1 MGVMARRST
10 PEGEASRSYQE
21 ILAREI
27 EQGEKAIERP
37 AGGLLTSGVSAGL
50 DLGFS
55 VLLMAVMITL
65 IGDELPPSVREIVV
79 ANMYAVGFI
88 IVILGRSELFT
99 EHTTLA
105 VLPVLARL
113 ATIRQLARLWGLI
126 YVSNLVG
133 AALFAGLA
141 VVVGPALGV
150 ADESAFVEIAHPLLI
165 HPWWTVLLSA
175 MLAGWLMG
183 LLSWLVA
190 AGRDTI
196 SQVFFVWLI
205 TFSIGIAKLHH
216 SIAGTVEVL
225 AGIFAGGPF
234 GAADFLRFLLW
245 TTIGNAIGGVVFV
258 ALIKYGHVVQAEE
271 E

>member
-1 MGVMARRST
+1 MARRSAT
-10 PEGEASRSYQE
+10 REGEATRSYTE
-21 ILAREI
+21 ILAQEMK
-27 EQGEKAIERP
+27 QGERELDRQ
-37 AGGLLTSGVSAGL
+37 AGGLLTSGASAGL

-55 VLLMAVMITL
+55 VLVMAVLISL
-65 IGDELPPSVREIVV
+65 IGDELPRSVREILV
-79 ANMYAVGFI
+79 ANGYAVGFV

-105 VLPVLARL
+105 VLPVLAGR
-113 ATIRQLARLWGLI
+113 ATLSQLARLWTLI
-126 YVSNLVG
+126 YVSNLFG
-133 AALFAGLA
+133 AAVFAGL
-141 VVVGPALGV
+141 VVVIAPALGV
-150 ADESAFVEIAHPLLI
+150 AEESTFVTIAHPLVH
-165 HPWWTVLLSA
+165 HPWWTILLSA

-196 SQVFFVWLI
+196 SQVVFVWLI

-234 GAADFLRFLLW
+234 GGLDFLHFLVW
-245 TTIGNAIGGVVFV
+245 TTLGNAFGGVIFV
-258 ALIKYGHVVQAEE
+258 ALIKYGHVVQAEQE
-271 E
+271 

>member
-1 MGVMARRST
+1 MARRSAT
-10 PEGEASRSYQE
+10 REGGATRSYQE
-21 ILAREI
+21 ILAQQI
-27 EQGEKAIERP
+27 EHGEQELDRQ

-55 VLLMAVMITL
+55 VLLMAVMVTL
-65 IGDELPPSVREIVV
+65 VGDEVPGSVREILV

-105 VLPVLARL
+105 VLPVLARR
-113 ATIRQLARLWGLI
+113 ATIGQLGRLWGLI
-126 YVSNLVG
+126 YASNLVG
-133 AALFAGLA
+133 GAIFAALA
-141 VVVGPALGV
+141 VTIAPALGV
-150 ADESAFVEIAHPLLI
+150 ADESAFVEIAEPLLD

-175 MLAGWLMG
+175 VLAGWLMG
-183 LLSWLVA
+183 LLSWLVS

-196 SQVFFVWLI
+196 SQVVFVWLI

-225 AGIFAGGPF
+225 AGIFAGGPI
-234 GAADFLRFLLW
+234 GGADFLHFLVW
-245 TTIGNAIGGVVFV
+245 TTLGNAIGGVVFV
-258 ALIKYGHVVQAEE
+258 ALIKYGHVMQAEPE
-271 E
+271 